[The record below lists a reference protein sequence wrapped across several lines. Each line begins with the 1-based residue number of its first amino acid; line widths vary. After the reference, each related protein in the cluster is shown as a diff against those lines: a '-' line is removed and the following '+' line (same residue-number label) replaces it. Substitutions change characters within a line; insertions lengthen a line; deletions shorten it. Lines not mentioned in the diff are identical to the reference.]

1 MDSRK
6 VHVYL
11 LSSASVGLGL
21 VLDRSGWTMLTVLA
35 LNHASSPAQT
45 VVLDPTIVSILRMWQ
60 FTAAQVRSS
69 VATIMSN

>member
-1 MDSRK
+1 M
-6 VHVYL
+6 
-11 LSSASVGLGL
+11 SACLTSPSVVLGQA
-21 VLDRSGWTMLTVLA
+21 LDRFGWTMLTVLV